1 MPQYKI
7 LVTGISDETNEDTL
21 NNLFYKSNIPFTN
34 KIRII

>member
-21 NNLFYKSNIPFTN
+21 KNLFDNDSSNN
-34 KIRII
+34 D